1 MAPLRARISLSK
13 DKFPPYFSTVKIQS
27 YQESTVVRGAAPRS
41 LNSIAWNPTGTLI
54 ATGSSDKTLRVW
66 NPEKPNVRFSTELKG
81 HSGPIEKVA
90 FNPVKDAELCSL
102 SSDGMARFWDARGK
116 TCTNEVR
123 DLGEANT
130 LAWAPNGETLVVG
143 NKAGTIFIL
152 SPSQPSPLSSHQQP
166 GCINQIVFCW
176 GGEKVFLATGD
187 GRVRILSYPNLEPL
201 LLHHD
206 EEGGDATEFSL
217 KGHTS
222 SCISID
228 IQPTARYLAS
238 GGDDNVIALWD
249 TTDWI
254 CHKTMTKVNGPVRS
268 ISEQNRFSN

>member
-1 MAPLRARISLSK
+1 
-13 DKFPPYFSTVKIQS
+13 
-27 YQESTVVRGAAPRS
+27 
-41 LNSIAWNPTGTLI
+41 
-54 ATGSSDKTLRVW
+54 
-66 NPEKPNVRFSTELKG
+66 
-81 HSGPIEKVA
+81 
-90 FNPVKDAELCSL
+90 
-102 SSDGMARFWDARGK
+102 
-116 TCTNEVR
+116 
-123 DLGEANT
+123 
-130 LAWAPNGETLVVG
+130 
-143 NKAGTIFIL
+143 
-152 SPSQPSPLSSHQQP
+152 
-166 GCINQIVFCW
+166 VFCW

-268 ISEQNRFSN
+268 ISEQNRFSNS